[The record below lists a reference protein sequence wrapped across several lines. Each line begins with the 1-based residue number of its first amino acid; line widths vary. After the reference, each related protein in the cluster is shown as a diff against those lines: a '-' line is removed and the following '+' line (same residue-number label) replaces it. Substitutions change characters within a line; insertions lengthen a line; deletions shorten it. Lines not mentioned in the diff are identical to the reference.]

1 MKAKAQPVQ
10 PSERPARLP
19 WLDPIKGL
27 AILGIV
33 LYHIGLALFGIP
45 PFDHPKDY
53 WLPLTERLAQLQP
66 LHHDSLVAY
75 FFLNTLRYLSWL
87 GYQGVH
93 LFLVLSGFG
102 LTWSLA
108 RHSLPAG
115 VDADVN
121 WGQFFQRRLWRVF
134 PLYWASHLF
143 FLLSYILVGQPP
155 GIAPLDSRFY
165 LSLAGLRFLPETF
178 FYISPAWWYVWLVL
192 QLYLV
197 FPVLWAWLRRKG
209 LLHFWLGTAAITLV
223 SRFVLLIIVGNNRE
237 MWSMGALF
245 VTRLFEFTF
254 GMGLAYWLAQQ
265 PDDLERLWQK
275 CWPLVI
281 ACLVYP
287 LALALSFTVVGSIVA
302 HSLIAV
308 SLFGITYVLS
318 QHVLMPVKRLEELT
332 GWLGKQ
338 SYGLM
343 ILHQPIL
350 WGFIFWGMDRLKP
363 YGLFLALLALFSI
376 LTVLGSA
383 VFSAAVERVSGWAAQ
398 AVSALWLLVVGR
410 CAARSAKREA

>member
-1 MKAKAQPVQ
+1 M
-10 PSERPARLP
+10 
-19 WLDPIKGL
+19 
-27 AILGIV
+27 
-33 LYHIGLALFGIP
+33 LYHVALLLFGIP
-45 PFDHPKDY
+45 PFDHPKDG
-53 WLPLTERLAQLQP
+53 WLPLVERLAQLQP
-66 LHHDSLVAY
+66 VPHETLSGKL
-75 FFLNTLRYLSWL
+75 FLNLFRDLSWL

-108 RHSLPAG
+108 RRSLPAG
-115 VDADVN
+115 ADADVN

-245 VTRLFEFTF
+245 VTRLFEFTL
-254 GMGLAYWLAQQ
+254 GMGLAYWLARQ
-265 PDDLERLWQK
+265 PDGLERLWQRR
-275 CWPLVI
+275 WPLMI

-287 LALALSFTVVGSIVA
+287 LALALSFTVVGSIVS

-318 QHVLMPVKRLEELT
+318 Q
-332 GWLGKQ
+332 
-338 SYGLM
+338 GLM

-376 LTVLGSA
+376 LTILGSA
-383 VFSAAVERVSGWAAQ
+383 AFSAAVERVSGWAAQ

-410 CAARSAKREA
+410 RAARSVKREA

>member
-1 MKAKAQPVQ
+1 ML
-10 PSERPARLP
+10 RICRL
-19 WLDPIKGL
+19 
-27 AILGIV
+27 
-33 LYHIGLALFGIP
+33 
-45 PFDHPKDY
+45 
-53 WLPLTERLAQLQP
+53 
-66 LHHDSLVAY
+66 
-75 FFLNTLRYLSWL
+75 LSI
-87 GYQGVH
+87 Y
-93 LFLVLSGFG
+93 
-102 LTWSLA
+102 
-108 RHSLPAG
+108 
-115 VDADVN
+115 
-121 WGQFFQRRLWRVF
+121 
-134 PLYWASHLF
+134 LF
-143 FLLSYILVGQPP
+143 FLLSYTLVGQPP

-245 VTRLFEFTF
+245 VTRLFEFTL
-254 GMGLAYWLAQQ
+254 GMGLAYWLARQ
-265 PDDLERLWQK
+265 PDGLERLWQRR
-275 CWPLVI
+275 WPLMI

-287 LALALSFTVVGSIVA
+287 LALALSFTVVGSIVS

-332 GWLGKQ
+332 GWLGEQ
-338 SYGLM
+338 AYGLM

-383 VFSAAVERVSGWAAQ
+383 AFSAAVERVSGWAAQ

-410 CAARSAKREA
+410 RAARSVKREA